1 MAEQAQKSIRVE
13 ADMIRVITSKSKR
26 LLAEHLVKNDP
37 ETLEFIKSMADKFG
51 PMAEIGYE
59 GPADHV
65 LKERLVEIR
74 RQQIQDAKDKLT

>member
-1 MAEQAQKSIRVE
+1 MG
-13 ADMIRVITSKSKR
+13 DKR
-26 LLAEHLVKNDP
+26 DLSRELGVSRKNDP
-37 ETLEFIKSMADKFG
+37 ETLEFITSLADKFG

-74 RQQIQDAKDKLT
+74 RQQIQDAKDELK